1 MPDSFNQFHLNLM
14 IYALSWVTSTAK
26 LIKVKQFQP
35 KGGTHICPRF
45 CIKIWSLLKK
55 NWEGLANEILGLKH
69 MVFCHFWTT
78 IKRLFSFFPVRPYIS
93 YVPCWTH
100 WYTLRKIFSRLR
112 RPGGCIKPGLG
123 GSSLLIPIPLPMY
136 GQYQPTEVSYQN
148 SNEVF
153 FEEIGAL

>member
-1 MPDSFNQFHLNLM
+1 M

-55 NWEGLANEILGLKH
+55 KIGRDISLQMKFWASNTWFA
-69 MVFCHFWTT
+69 MAFCHFWTT

-100 WYTLRKIFSRLR
+100 WYTLRKNFSRLR

>member
-1 MPDSFNQFHLNLM
+1 MYHVGP
-14 IYALSWVTSTAK
+14 I
-26 LIKVKQFQP
+26 
-35 KGGTHICPRF
+35 GT
-45 CIKIWSLLKK
+45 
-55 NWEGLANEILGLKH
+55 
-69 MVFCHFWTT
+69 
-78 IKRLFSFFPVRPYIS
+78 
-93 YVPCWTH
+93 
-100 WYTLRKIFSRLR
+100 YTLRKIFSRLR

>member
-1 MPDSFNQFHLNLM
+1 MHF
-14 IYALSWVTSTAK
+14 
-26 LIKVKQFQP
+26 
-35 KGGTHICPRF
+35 
-45 CIKIWSLLKK
+45 
-55 NWEGLANEILGLKH
+55 LGLHLQRNLSRSNNFSQRVALTSAHGFASKSGPCWKKIGRDISLQ
-69 MVFCHFWTT
+69 MKFWASNTWFAMAFCHFWTT

-100 WYTLRKIFSRLR
+100 WYTLRKNFSRLR